1 MEAIKRRIGTLLS
14 PSKKKKKKKYGGK
27 VKVGED
33 FEKEDALET
42 VIQLTRIRL
51 IRPPR

>member
-1 MEAIKRRIGTLLS
+1 M
-14 PSKKKKKKKYGGK
+14 
-27 VKVGED
+27 

-51 IRPPR
+51 IRPLDNLVTGLLPDRVPSPADSSSSQPRSRYNREP